1 MLLYDDDLGD
11 VENDEDDS
19 EVGIGDPSLL
29 IPQNARF
36 SRSDGS
42 SIGTLIFFSAFFRVG
57 DNPSLVSGPILKPRQ
72 KRTSSVIGRNDLTPE
87 AAASRGITQFDPT
100 HRLHNTVQS
109 TK

>member
-1 MLLYDDDLGD
+1 MLLYDDDIGD

-42 SIGTLIFFSAFFRVG
+42 SIGTLTFFLRSFE
-57 DNPSLVSGPILKPRQ
+57 LETTL
-72 KRTSSVIGRNDLTPE
+72 L
-87 AAASRGITQFDPT
+87 
-100 HRLHNTVQS
+100 
-109 TK
+109 